1 MNVAKDAVRVCLEL
15 GAREFVICSGARNLE
30 LISLIH
36 SVDNINTHHFP
47 EERSAAFFAMGR
59 SIKTRA
65 PIVVVTTSGTAVAEL
80 LPAVIESFY
89 QSIPL
94 ILLTADR
101 PKRFH
106 GTGSPQTINQ
116 INIFGSYAENNTME
130 WSATMPLHINV
141 CLEEPSKDSLNKEK
155 TQIPRTTTLPNPTES
170 THQISVD
177 TEHLQSFLNK
187 ASDLFVLVG
196 NINEDLQEDV
206 YNFININNLS
216 VYAESISGLRERLTS
231 ALPSDISSKFIL
243 RIGSLPSCRYWRDL
257 ESEESIEVFSV
268 TSNGLPGLSR
278 ESIAVR
284 KVNWNELSYPFSNE
298 VKKRYNSITLLDAL
312 IPKYPNSEISWF
324 RRLSESIPEN
334 SMVFLGNSMPTREW
348 EIAAIRTNKNLKCYS
363 NRGTNGIDGNI
374 STFLGVA
381 LNEEESWGIF
391 GDLTTMYD
399 LFAPWILKNHNNKNI
414 RIVVINNG
422 GGKIFSRLPAVRSS
436 SYKVKESIMNHHNIS
451 FESWASMWGINY
463 INAMTPNDLNN
474 IPKGPTIIE
483 IKPDPESSE
492 VIWNKL

>member
-1 MNVAKDAVRVCLEL
+1 M
-15 GAREFVICSGARNLE
+15 
-30 LISLIH
+30 
-36 SVDNINTHHFP
+36 
-47 EERSAAFFAMGR
+47 
-59 SIKTRA
+59 
-65 PIVVVTTSGTAVAEL
+65 
-80 LPAVIESFY
+80 
-89 QSIPL
+89 
-94 ILLTADR
+94 
-101 PKRFH
+101 
-106 GTGSPQTINQ
+106 
-116 INIFGSYAENNTME
+116 
-130 WSATMPLHINV
+130 
-141 CLEEPSKDSLNKEK
+141 
-155 TQIPRTTTLPNPTES
+155 
-170 THQISVD
+170 
-177 TEHLQSFLNK
+177 
-187 ASDLFVLVG
+187 
-196 NINEDLQEDV
+196 
-206 YNFININNLS
+206 
-216 VYAESISGLRERLTS
+216 
-231 ALPSDISSKFIL
+231 
-243 RIGSLPSCRYWRDL
+243 
-257 ESEESIEVFSV
+257 

-284 KVNWNELSYPFSNE
+284 EVNWNELSYPFSNE

-334 SMVFLGNSMPTREW
+334 SIVFLGNSMPTREW

-436 SYKVKESIMNHHNIS
+436 SYEVKESIMNHHNIS

-463 INAMTPNDLNN
+463 INAMTPNDLSN

-483 IKPDPESSE
+483 IKPDLESSE